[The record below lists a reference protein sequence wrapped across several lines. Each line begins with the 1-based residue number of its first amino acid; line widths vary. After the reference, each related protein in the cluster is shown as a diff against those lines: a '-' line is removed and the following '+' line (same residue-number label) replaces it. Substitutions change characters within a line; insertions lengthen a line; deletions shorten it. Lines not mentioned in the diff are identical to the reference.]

1 MSPAA
6 PPLEQTV
13 RGSVLADSSPRM
25 HDQLRPRMR
34 GGQGV

>member
-13 RGSVLADSSPRM
+13 RGSVPADSSPRM
-25 HDQLRPRMR
+25 PSQLPPRMR
-34 GGQGV
+34 GGQGG